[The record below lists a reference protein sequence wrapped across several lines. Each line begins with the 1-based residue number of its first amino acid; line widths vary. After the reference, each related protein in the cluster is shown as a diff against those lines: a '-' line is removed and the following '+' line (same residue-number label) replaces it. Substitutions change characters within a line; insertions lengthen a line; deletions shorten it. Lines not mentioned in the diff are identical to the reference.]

1 MSNLI
6 KPLILY
12 EGSYTEADL
21 EAFKSKN
28 KIWKIVDIYKKQL
41 FELFETQNPHLR
53 VEPNFQDK
61 VEEFII
67 DKTRD
72 GDRVLGNWVYFP
84 WNGFL
89 IHILPEEDYE
99 RVRTNRNR
107 NLITEDEQRKLKDF
121 EVGVVGLSVG
131 NNVAVGLAYCGI
143 SQTIKLAEYDTLRTS
158 NLNRLR
164 APLMSMGS
172 PKINLAAQQIYEI
185 SPYSKVELFSHGLK
199 KDTLDAFFTESPKIR
214 LVFDEIDDFEMK
226 IRIRHKARE
235 LRVPVIMLTNLGD
248 SFLVDVERYDQD
260 PQLEIFNGL
269 LGNVPEEVLKVS
281 ITEKDKVKY
290 AIQFVGLDNVPTRAL
305 GSLLEINRTIVS
317 RPQLY
322 STVTISGGVGAY
334 LVRKIAMG
342 ENVKSGRR
350 RVSLNEVF
358 DLTEDTSQRT
368 SFIEKIKGVLG
379 A

>member
-1 MSNLI
+1 M
-6 KPLILY
+6 
-12 EGSYTEADL
+12 
-21 EAFKSKN
+21 
-28 KIWKIVDIYKKQL
+28 
-41 FELFETQNPHLR
+41 R